1 MLGFDSSLFALAGLA
16 AAAGPVIIHLFN
28 RRRFRVLPWAAM
40 DFLREAIERHRRV
53 LQIRDLIL
61 LALRVLAVVGVGLAL
76 ARPYFLGGGF
86 GTLSGL
92 LFLLLCGVAAISAA
106 ASAVLP
112 QRNQQRLSL
121 MTCGVSSA
129 LLLSMFGWIATRKA
143 DETTRNTT
151 ARSPVHAIVI
161 IDNSRSMGVTE
172 TAGTRL
178 DRAKRRVE
186 TFFDS
191 LPPDSRFSLIPLA
204 GSVETIPEDPLRSK
218 EDARR
223 TLARL
228 QLVDAAGTLSI
239 GLDAAVQASQQTL
252 DLPVKRIVLVSDLQ
266 TTSWKEFD
274 WTTWS
279 QQLPGLQIAPVASE
293 PVSNVWIAGLA
304 LEDGIAGIETPVR
317 ITANVQAEGPHAT
330 TSVQAVLTVDGME
343 VGSQAIE
350 LTPGQS
356 REVEFIHQFEVAGE
370 PGRPHWSQVS
380 LEVHAESLGAD
391 QLPAD
396 NRATLLA
403 PVVAALPVVFVD
415 QYGDQE
421 DITRKRIGETYALRH
436 LLAPRLAT
444 EAVPRRLI
452 QVQHVRPEQ
461 LTQELLETARMVVIA
476 GVESPASS
484 VALLREYVLQGG
496 PCVILAG
503 GEFNPREWQD
513 AGWLD
518 GNGLLPC
525 PLESTLKGHLPDSAT
540 ELQPFFVDFSSLQ
553 HDDFLI
559 AGEDPQL
566 MSGLFSA
573 TPFFQ
578 AVVADCSP
586 EAVTALR
593 LQMQTRMTDDLRFL
607 QDFEALKRSGTSA
620 SDSSAMMLREQA
632 EQRYQQLEP
641 AWWQWRSPLPLWDRS
656 RTAADLAEQSL
667 PRVLA
672 AFDADHLPWVIER
685 RFQAGKVVFF
695 TSGVSSDW
703 NLLRASG
710 AMYVFHRIL
719 HRLMEETFPR
729 RNFASGERIALPLA
743 SWTDGRYA
751 VERPGGVRETVA
763 VEALSADVSGL
774 VVRRPLTSGF
784 YRIDSETTSEEPH
797 DSSVTSPNRKDLLQ
811 LAVQAPESESPPAC
825 LTPYE
830 LQQQIGNAEIRVLAV
845 DEPILVSG
853 GHLRGQGLW
862 RWLVGGVIGA
872 LLLEMLIA
880 GGVTRKSGGEA

>member
-1 MLGFDSSLFALAGLA
+1 MLGFDTSLFALAGLA

-40 DFLREAIERHRRV
+40 DFLRAALERHRRV
-53 LQIRDLIL
+53 LQVRDLLL
-61 LALRVLAVVGVGLAL
+61 LALRVLAVIGVGLAL

-86 GTLSGL
+86 GTVTGL
-92 LFLLLCGVAAISAA
+92 LFLLLCSVTAVSAA

-112 QRNQQRLSL
+112 DRAQQRWSLSA
-121 MTCGVSSA
+121 CGVSIA
-129 LLLSMFGWIATRKA
+129 LLLTMFGWAATRTTGEA
-143 DETTRNTT
+143 DERST

-161 IDNSRSMGVTE
+161 IDNSRSMGVAE

-178 DRAKRRVE
+178 DRAKRHVE
-186 TFFDS
+186 TFLDS

-223 TLARL
+223 TLASL
-228 QLVDAAGTLSI
+228 QLVDAAGTLSA
-239 GLDAAVQASQQTL
+239 GLDAAERASQQAV
-252 DLPVKRIVLVSDLQ
+252 DLPAKRVVLVSDLQ
-266 TTSWKEFD
+266 ATAWKDFD
-274 WTTWS
+274 WSAWS
-279 QQLPGLQIAPVASE
+279 RKLPGLQIAPVAAE
-293 PVSNVWIAGLA
+293 PASNVWISNLA
-304 LEDGIAGIETPVR
+304 LEDGIAGIEAPAR
-317 ITANVQAEGPHAT
+317 ITANLQADGLHAT
-330 TSVQAVLTVDGME
+330 TSVQAVLTIDGVE
-343 VGSQAIE
+343 VGSQALE
-350 LTPGQS
+350 VTPGQS
-356 REVEFIHQFEVAGE
+356 REIEFQHQFDVAGE

-380 LEVHAESLGAD
+380 LDIHADSLVAD

-396 NRATLLA
+396 NRTTRLA

-421 DITRKRIGETYALRH
+421 DVSRNRIGETYALRH
-436 LLAPRLAT
+436 LLAPRMAT
-444 EAVPRRLI
+444 ETVPRRLI

-461 LTQELLETARMVVIA
+461 LTQELLESARLVVIA

-503 GEFNPREWQD
+503 GQFNPREWQD
-513 AGWLD
+513 VGWLEGD
-518 GNGLLPC
+518 GLLPC
-525 PLESTLKGHLPDSAT
+525 PIQTTLKGHLPDAAT
-540 ELQPFFVDFSSLQ
+540 ELHPFFVDFSSLQ
-553 HDDFLI
+553 HDDFVI
-559 AGEDPQL
+559 TGEDPQL
-566 MSGLFSA
+566 MSGLFNG

-578 AVVADCSP
+578 AVVADYSP
-586 EAVTALR
+586 ETITAMRSHLEAR
-593 LQMQTRMTDDLRFL
+593 LTDDLRFL
-607 QDFEALKRSGTSA
+607 QDYDALKRNGTGA
-620 SDSSAMMLREQA
+620 GDSSAAMLREQSS
-632 EQRYQQLEP
+632 QRYRQLEP
-641 AWWQWRSPLPLWDRS
+641 AWWQWRSPLPLWDRT
-656 RTAADLAEQSL
+656 RTASDLAEQSL

-685 RFQAGKVVFF
+685 RMQAGKVVFF

-703 NLLRASG
+703 NLLRTSG

-729 RNFASGERIALPLA
+729 RNFGAGERIALPLA

-751 VERPGGVRETVA
+751 VERPSGDRETIA

-774 VVRRPLTSGF
+774 LVRRPLTGGV
-784 YRIDSETTSEEPH
+784 YRIATEAPTNSEVDPT
-797 DSSVTSPNRKDLLQ
+797 VTAASTKDLFQ
-811 LAVQAPESESPPAC
+811 VAVQAPEVESPPAC

-830 LQQQIGNAEIRVLAV
+830 LQQQLGNAEVRVLAV
-845 DEPILVSG
+845 DEPILVAG
-853 GHLRGQGLW
+853 GKLRGQGLW
-862 RWLVGGVIGA
+862 RWLIGGVLAA

-880 GGVTRKSGGEA
+880 GSVTRPAGGEA

>member
-40 DFLREAIERHRRV
+40 DFLREALERHRRV

-112 QRNQQRLSL
+112 QRNQQRFSL
-121 MTCGVSSA
+121 MACGVSSA

-161 IDNSRSMGVTE
+161 IDNSRSMGVAE

-239 GLDAAVQASQQTL
+239 GLDAAVQASQQAL

-279 QQLPGLQIAPVASE
+279 QQLPGLQIAPVAPE

-330 TSVQAVLTVDGME
+330 TSAQAVLTVEGME

-370 PGRPHWSQVS
+370 PGRPHWSEVS

-632 EQRYQQLEP
+632 EQRYQRLEP
-641 AWWQWRSPLPLWDRS
+641 AWWHWRSPLPLWDRS

-784 YRIDSETTSEEPH
+784 YRIDSETTAEEPH

-830 LQQQIGNAEIRVLAV
+830 LEQQIGNAEIRVLAV